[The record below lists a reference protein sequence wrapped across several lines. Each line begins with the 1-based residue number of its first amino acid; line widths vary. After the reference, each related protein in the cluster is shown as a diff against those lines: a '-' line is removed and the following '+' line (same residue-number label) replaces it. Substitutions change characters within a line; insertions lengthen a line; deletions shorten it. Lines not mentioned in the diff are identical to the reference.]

1 MYLCTY
7 DQCRYMPSK
16 KDKLELYC
24 LECGNKHLKLECQLT
39 RGRGKFCSKLCAN
52 KYRQIGTT
60 IKCLFCDTEFYRCIS
75 EQKRNILQFCSNECY
90 FNNRI
95 LNAKK
100 TTYLKEGQTHRHI
113 LVAEKALNRKLIKGE
128 IVHHID
134 EDKKNNNIE
143 NLAILPSQ
151 SIHAKVHF
159 GNYNFDKYRLINLI
173 Q

>member
-1 MYLCTY
+1 
-7 DQCRYMPSK
+7 MPSK
-16 KDKLELYC
+16 RDRIELIC
-24 LECGNKHLKLECQLT
+24 LECGNKHLKLECQLKK
-39 RGRGKFCSKLCAN
+39 GRGKFCSKICAN
-52 KYRQIGTT
+52 KNRQVGRT
-60 IKCLFCDTEFYRCIS
+60 IKCLFCEKEFYRRAS
-75 EQKRNILQFCSNECY
+75 EEKRNVLQFCSNECY

-100 TTYLKEGQTHRHI
+100 TTYLKEGSVHRHI
-113 LVAEKALNRKLIKGE
+113 LVAEKALNRKLNKGE

-143 NLAILPSQ
+143 NLAVLPSQ

-173 Q
+173 QQ